1 MSTRLAVKQIPI
13 SQRIAWARAEW
24 ESGAAMTAVAKKHNV
39 SRATLYRAKDEQ
51 AWVRTDQVKA
61 DKLYERAKEVLEARE
76 ADAIEELEAHV
87 EAVITRH
94 RELSDKLHG
103 MVQDAFNRV
112 EADPE
117 PEPFKQ
123 AMSVKI
129 CSELLRNLVNENSKI
144 YGLAPPKAQAAVV
157 SKPTKLS
164 ELLDELDED

>member
-1 MSTRLAVKQIPI
+1 MSTRLAVTQIPL
-13 SQRIAWARAEW
+13 SQRVAWARAEW
-24 ESGAAMTAVAKKHNV
+24 ESGAAMTTVAKKHNV
-39 SRATLYRAKDEQ
+39 SRATLY
-51 AWVRTDQVKA
+51 
-61 DKLYERAKEVLEARE
+61 RAKEVLEARE

-87 EAVITRH
+87 ETVITRH